1 MGPSVVLCLV
11 ETRLITR
18 PTSAGP
24 IWTIERSSAYSA
36 KTAANARRDSSRTLI
51 CPASKGL
58 DPCPS
63 CEGAPRRGDL
73 RITYP
78 VSAATM
84 RRFVRFRASCRDWCI
99 CRRWVQSA
107 TPDCCLRRQL
117 ALSRRGARIAEALT
131 LAGLDLGG
139 DSH

>member
-24 IWTIERSSAYSA
+24 IWTIERISAYSA

-51 CPASKGL
+51 GPASKGL

-63 CEGAPRRGDL
+63 CEGAPKQRAINSLHTQLGRRLRGFLADRSDRGRPRAGQQLDAENEDERDEGQRCDL
-73 RITYP
+73 
-78 VSAATM
+78 
-84 RRFVRFRASCRDWCI
+84 
-99 CRRWVQSA
+99 VQ
-107 TPDCCLRRQL
+107 
-117 ALSRRGARIAEALT
+117 RGHA
-131 LAGLDLGG
+131 
-139 DSH
+139 